1 MASDLTCLLNTLS
14 VFSNPRHLNREL
26 ILHSKM
32 REVVLALALRGFA
45 ILVIGAIARFSYNL
59 YHRRMR
65 FRSLASKYDLVGI
78 SLPGI
83 NMFD

>member
-1 MASDLTCLLNTLS
+1 
-14 VFSNPRHLNREL
+14 
-26 ILHSKM
+26 M

-45 ILVIGAIARFSYNL
+45 ILAIGAIARFSYNL

-65 FRSLASKYDLVGI
+65 FRSLASKYGLVGI
-78 SLPGI
+78 SLQGI